1 MKAQISWQGRMSFTA
16 TADSGF
22 SLPLDA
28 DPSVGGDDAGFRPM
42 EMVLVGLGGCTA
54 LDVIS
59 ILMKKRQDVTAFDV
73 QLHADRAETHPK
85 VMTRAVIN
93 YLITGHQVDENAVLR
108 AIELSAEA
116 YCPAQAMLGKV
127 MPIELHYQILEDL
140 GEGQRQLV
148 KSGVYESS
156 QVVKS

>member
-54 LDVIS
+54 MDVIS
-59 ILMKKRQDVTAFDV
+59 ILMKKRQDVTAFDIH
-73 QLHADRAETHPK
+73 LFADRSETHPK
-85 VMTRAVIN
+85 VMTRSVIN

-108 AIELSAEA
+108 SIELSAEA
-116 YCPAQAMLGKV
+116 YCPAQAMLSKV
-127 MPIELHYQILEDL
+127 MPIELRYQIFEDL
-140 GEGQRQLV
+140 GDGQRQLV
-148 KSGVYESS
+148 KSGSYQSS
-156 QVVKS
+156 QLVKS